1 MAVDINWPA
10 LTTGPDGKEYADALC
25 GFFHDKFQQI
35 PFPKFLRSV
44 SVVSFDL
51 GTVPPEIEI
60 QDITDPYPEFYED
73 AYAECDDEDEEF
85 DNEIYNSPEEILK
98 RARERRRRDRREGL
112 SDFEGS
118 YHAEDITTTSAP
130 VTSLHTPLL
139 TPMGLQ
145 PPPYIDHRY
154 PGLRPSFTPAVD
166 QFSSSTF
173 RGPTSNLHY
182 FHSALTSSFSGGL
195 TPLASLQQASVE
207 TFPGRPSLYSRSH
220 RQNQQPRSGLSST
233 SPSQSPP
240 STADSSK
247 IPAPISTSHNNPP
260 RLNLSSDDT
269 HHTDGTREP
278 PPTPFSDISI
288 SSGPQQ
294 QSQQQQQ
301 GTLHSPLDS
310 PTTPPDPHAPRLR
323 LREPRDS
330 DIQIIAR
337 VRYTGD
343 IRMELTAELLIDYP
357 APSFVS
363 LPVRLTI
370 TGMTFDGT
378 AVIAHIG
385 KRAHFCF
392 VDNDHDHHDQSHPG
406 GLGSGGDGI
415 ASMLKEI
422 RIDSEIGE
430 KGKGKQV
437 LKNVG
442 KVKDFVLDRV
452 RRILEDEFVFPS
464 SWTFLL

>member
-10 LTTGPDGKEYADALC
+10 LTTGADGKRYAETLC

-35 PFPKFLRSV
+35 AFPKFLRSV
-44 SVVSFDL
+44 SVVAFDL
-51 GTVPPEIEI
+51 GTVPPQIEI

-73 AYAECDDEDEEF
+73 AYAEGDDEDGDEF
-85 DNEIYNSPEEILK
+85 NGEHYNSPEEMLK
-98 RARERRRRDRREGL
+98 RSRERRRRERREGTT
-112 SDFEGS
+112 DFDGP
-118 YHAEDITTTSAP
+118 YHDVGASAP
-130 VTSLHTPLL
+130 PAISHTPIM

-154 PGLRPSFTPAVD
+154 PGFRPGFSPAVD
-166 QFSSSTF
+166 QFTSPTF
-173 RGPTSNLHY
+173 RNPASNLHY
-182 FHSALTSSFSGGL
+182 FHSALSSGFSGAL
-195 TPLASLQQASVE
+195 TPLASLQQASAD
-207 TFPGRPSLYSRSH
+207 TFPNQSPLHSRS
-220 RQNQQPRSGLSST
+220 RRPPQPHSPSGPSSA

-240 STADSSK
+240 STGDSSK
-247 IPAPISTSHNNPP
+247 IPPPLSAQANP
-260 RLNLSSDDT
+260 RLTISDDT

-288 SSGPQQ
+288 STHQQ
-294 QSQQQQQ
+294 QHQ
-301 GTLHSPLDS
+301 SPLDS
-310 PTTPPDPHAPRLR
+310 PSPPPDHHTPRLR

-330 DIQIIAR
+330 DLQVIAR

-343 IRMELTAELLIDYP
+343 VRMELTAELLLDYP

-378 AVIAHIG
+378 AVVAHIG

-392 VDNDHDHHDQSHPG
+392 VDNDPENR
-406 GLGSGGDGI
+406 GDGV

-452 RRILEDEFVFPS
+452 RTILEDEFVFPS

>member
-25 GFFHDKFQQI
+25 DFFHDKFQQI

-44 SVVSFDL
+44 SVVSFHL

-73 AYAECDDEDEEF
+73 AYAEGDDEDEEF
-85 DNEIYNSPEEILK
+85 DSDFYNSPDEMLK
-98 RARERRRRDRREGL
+98 RARERRRRERREGQ
-112 SDFEGS
+112 SDFDS
-118 YHAEDITTTSAP
+118 QYHEDGTRSAP
-130 VTSLHTPLL
+130 VTSVQTPML

-154 PGLRPSFTPAVD
+154 PGFRPAFSPAVD
-166 QFSSSTF
+166 QFASPSF
-173 RGPTSNLHY
+173 RGPASNLHY
-182 FHSALTSSFSGGL
+182 FHSALSSSFTGGL
-195 TPLASLQQASVE
+195 TPLASLQQASAE
-207 TFPGRPSLYSRSH
+207 TFP
-220 RQNQQPRSGLSST
+220 NQRRMYPRSPLQQAHSGPSST

-240 STADSSK
+240 STADSSN
-247 IPAPISTSHNNPP
+247 IPPPISTSHKNP
-260 RLNLSSDDT
+260 RLTISSDDT

-288 SSGPQQ
+288 SS
-294 QSQQQQQ
+294 QQQQAPHI
-301 GTLHSPLDS
+301 HSPLES
-310 PTTPPDPHAPRLR
+310 PSPPPDLPHAPRLR

-330 DIQIIAR
+330 DMQIIAR

-392 VDNDHDHHDQSHPG
+392 VDNEHDHNDAQNHG
-406 GLGSGGDGI
+406 GMSGGDGI

>member
-10 LTTGPDGKEYADALC
+10 LTTGPDGKVYADALC

-44 SVVSFDL
+44 SVVSFNL
-51 GTVPPEIEI
+51 GTIPPEIEI

-85 DNEIYNSPEEILK
+85 DGEAYNSPEEILK
-98 RARERRRRDRREGL
+98 RARERRRRERREGL
-112 SDFEGS
+112 SDFDGS
-118 YHAEDITTTSAP
+118 YHDDTARSSAP
-130 VTSLHTPLL
+130 P
-139 TPMGLQ
+139 TPMHGPLATPIGLQ
-145 PPPYIDHRY
+145 PPAYIDHRY
-154 PGLRPSFTPAVD
+154 PGFRTAFSPAVD
-166 QFSSSTF
+166 QFTSPTL
-173 RGPTSNLHY
+173 RGPASNLYY
-182 FHSALTSSFSGGL
+182 FHSALTSGFTGGL
-195 TPLASLQQASVE
+195 TPLASLQQASAE
-207 TFPGRPSLYSRSH
+207 TFPGQSPLYSRSR
-220 RQNQQPRSGLSST
+220 RQQQMQMQSQSGPSST

-240 STADSSK
+240 STADSSNV
-247 IPAPISTSHNNPP
+247 PAPVPGNP
-260 RLNLSSDDT
+260 RLTISSDDT

-278 PPTPFSDISI
+278 PPTPFSDVSI
-288 SSGPQQ
+288 STQQ
-294 QSQQQQQ
+294 QQQQQ
-301 GTLHSPLDS
+301 GQLPSPLDS
-310 PTTPPDPHAPRLR
+310 PSPPSEHHHAPRLG

-337 VRYTGD
+337 VRYAGD
-343 IRMELTAELLIDYP
+343 IRMELTAELLLDYP

-363 LPVRLTI
+363 LPVRLTV
-370 TGMTFDGT
+370 TGMAFDGT

-392 VDNDHDHHDQSHPG
+392 VDNEHEHG
-406 GLGSGGDGI
+406 RVGINGSGMGGDGI

-430 KGKGKQV
+430 KGRGKQV

-442 KVKDFVLDRV
+442 KVRDFVLDRV

>member
-73 AYAECDDEDEEF
+73 AYAEGDDEDEEF

-118 YHAEDITTTSAP
+118 YHADTTTSAP
-130 VTSLHTPLL
+130 VTSLHTPILA
-139 TPMGLQ
+139 PMGLQ

-182 FHSALTSSFSGGL
+182 FHSALTSGFSGGL

-207 TFPGRPSLYSRSH
+207 TFP
-220 RQNQQPRSGLSST
+220 
-233 SPSQSPP
+233 
-240 STADSSK
+240 ADSSK
-247 IPAPISTSHNNPP
+247 IPPPISTSHNNP

-294 QSQQQQQ
+294 QQQQQQ
-301 GTLHSPLDS
+301 SGGTLHSPLDS

-392 VDNDHDHHDQSHPG
+392 VDNDHDHHGHRLG
-406 GLGSGGDGI
+406 GGGDGI

>member
-73 AYAECDDEDEEF
+73 AYAEGDDEDEEF
-85 DNEIYNSPEEILK
+85 DNEAYNSPEEILK

-112 SDFEGS
+112 SDFDGS
-118 YHAEDITTTSAP
+118 YHEDTTRSAP
-130 VTSLHTPLL
+130 VTSLHTPIL

-154 PGLRPSFTPAVD
+154 PGLRQSFSPAVD
-166 QFSSSTF
+166 QFTSSTF

-182 FHSALTSSFSGGL
+182 FHSALTSGFTGGL
-195 TPLASLQQASVE
+195 TPLASLQQASVD
-207 TFPGRPSLYSRSH
+207 TFPGRSPLYSRSR
-220 RQNQQPRSGLSST
+220 RQLQQPHSGLSST

-240 STADSSK
+240 STADSSN
-247 IPAPISTSHNNPP
+247 IPPPISTSHNNP

-288 SSGPQQ
+288 SSGQQ
-294 QSQQQQQ
+294 QP
-301 GTLHSPLDS
+301 THHSPLDS
-310 PTTPPDPHAPRLR
+310 PSTPPDPHAPRLR

-363 LPVRLTI
+363 LPVRLTV

-392 VDNDHDHHDQSHPG
+392 VENDHDHHDHQNNFG
-406 GLGSGGDGI
+406 GLGGGGDGI

-452 RRILEDEFVFPS
+452 RKILEDEFVFPS

>member
-10 LTTGPDGKEYADALC
+10 LTTGPDGKDYADALC
-25 GFFHDKFQQI
+25 DFFHDKFQQI

-44 SVVSFDL
+44 SVVSFNL

-73 AYAECDDEDEEF
+73 AYAEGDDEDEEF
-85 DNEIYNSPEEILK
+85 DNELYNSPDEILK
-98 RARERRRRDRREGL
+98 RARERRRRERREGL
-112 SDFEGS
+112 SEFDGS
-118 YHAEDITTTSAP
+118 IAARSAP
-130 VTSLHTPLL
+130 ATPLHGP
-139 TPMGLQ
+139 TTASMGLQ
-145 PPPYIDHRY
+145 PPPYMDHRY
-154 PGLRPSFTPAVD
+154 PGFRPAFSPAVD
-166 QFSSSTF
+166 QFASPTF
-173 RGPTSNLHY
+173 RGPASNLHY
-182 FHSALTSSFSGGL
+182 FHSALSAGFTGGL

-207 TFPGRPSLYSRSH
+207 TFPNQSQLYARSRLH
-220 RQNQQPRSGLSST
+220 QAHSGLSST

-247 IPAPISTSHNNPP
+247 KPPPISTSHANT
-260 RLNLSSDDT
+260 RLTISSDDT
-269 HHTDGTREP
+269 NHTDGTREP

-288 SSGPQQ
+288 SSQQ
-294 QSQQQQQ
+294 QSAH
-301 GTLHSPLDS
+301 LSPLDS
-310 PTTPPDPHAPRLR
+310 PSPPPDHHHAPRLR

-343 IRMELTAELLIDYP
+343 IRMELTAELLLDYP
-357 APSFVS
+357 APSFVC

-392 VDNDHDHHDQSHPG
+392 VDSENDHPDSANPNSNNHHNTYG
-406 GLGSGGDGI
+406 GLRGLSGSGGDGGI

>member
-1 MAVDINWPA
+1 MAVDINWSA

-44 SVVSFDL
+44 SVVSFNL
-51 GTVPPEIEI
+51 GTVPPKIEI

-73 AYAECDDEDEEF
+73 AYAEGDDEDEEF
-85 DNEIYNSPEEILK
+85 DNELYNSPEEILK
-98 RARERRRRDRREGL
+98 RVRERRRRERREGS
-112 SDFEGS
+112 SDFDSS
-118 YHAEDITTTSAP
+118 YHDDTTRSAP
-130 VTSLHTPLL
+130 ITSLHTPIA

-154 PGLRPSFTPAVD
+154 PGFRPSFSPAVD
-166 QFSSSTF
+166 QFASPPF
-173 RGPTSNLHY
+173 RGPASNLHY
-182 FHSALTSSFSGGL
+182 FHSALSSGFTGGL

-207 TFPGRPSLYSRSH
+207 TFPNQSPLYSRSR
-220 RQNQQPRSGLSST
+220 RQQQAHSGPSSA

-240 STADSSK
+240 STADSSN
-247 IPAPISTSHNNPP
+247 IPSPTSHKGPP
-260 RLNLSSDDT
+260 RLTISSDDT

-288 SSGPQQ
+288 SS
-294 QSQQQQQ
+294 QQQQHI
-301 GTLHSPLDS
+301 HSPLES
-310 PTTPPDPHAPRLR
+310 PSPPPELPHAPRLR

-330 DIQIIAR
+330 DMQIIAR

-392 VDNDHDHHDQSHPG
+392 VDNEHDHNEAQNPG
-406 GLGSGGDGI
+406 GMSAGDGI

>member
-10 LTTGPDGKEYADALC
+10 LTTGPDGKDYEDALC
-25 GFFHDKFQQI
+25 SFFHDKFQRI
-35 PFPKFLRSV
+35 AFPKFLRSV
-44 SVVSFDL
+44 SVVAFKL

-73 AYAECDDEDEEF
+73 AYAEGDDEDDEF
-85 DNEIYNSPEEILK
+85 DSEAFNSPEEILK
-98 RARERRRRDRREGL
+98 RARERRRRERREGV
-112 SDFEGS
+112 SPPDFDG
-118 YHAEDITTTSAP
+118 YHDPGGGAARSAP
-130 VTSLHTPLL
+130 ATPLHA
-139 TPMGLQ
+139 PMGLQ

-154 PGLRPSFTPAVD
+154 PGFRSAFSPAVD
-166 QFSSSTF
+166 QFASPTF
-173 RGPTSNLHY
+173 RGPASNLHY
-182 FHSALTSSFSGGL
+182 FHSALSSGFSGGL
-195 TPLASLQQASVE
+195 TPLASLQQASAE
-207 TFPGRPSLYSRSH
+207 TFPNQSPLYPRGSR
-220 RQNQQPRSGLSST
+220 QQQSGPSST

-240 STADSSK
+240 STADSSN
-247 IPAPISTSHNNPP
+247 IPPPISTSHANNP
-260 RLNLSSDDT
+260 RLAVSDDT
-269 HHTDGTREP
+269 HHSDGTREP
-278 PPTPFSDISI
+278 PPTPFSDVSI
-288 SSGPQQ
+288 S
-294 QSQQQQQ
+294 SQQQQP
-301 GTLHSPLDS
+301 SPLDS
-310 PTTPPDPHAPRLR
+310 PSPPPESPHAPRLR

-343 IRMELTAELLIDYP
+343 IRMEITAELLLDYP

-363 LPVRLTI
+363 LPVRLTV

-392 VDNDHDHHDQSHPG
+392 VDNDHEH
-406 GLGSGGDGI
+406 GSGGSRGGADGI

-430 KGKGKQV
+430 KGRGRQV

-442 KVKDFVLDRV
+442 KVRDFVLDRV
-452 RRILEDEFVFPS
+452 RGILEDEFVFPS

>member
-10 LTTGPDGKEYADALC
+10 LTTGPDGKVYADALC
-25 GFFHDKFQQI
+25 EFFHEKFQQI
-35 PFPKFLRSV
+35 AFPKFLRSV
-44 SVVSFDL
+44 SVVSFNL

-73 AYAECDDEDEEF
+73 AYAEADDEDDEF
-85 DNEIYNSPEEILK
+85 DSEAYNSPEEILK
-98 RARERRRRDRREGL
+98 RARERRRRERREGL
-112 SDFEGS
+112 SVPEFDEYPDAGGGGGGGR
-118 YHAEDITTTSAP
+118 SAP
-130 VTSLHTPLL
+130 ATPVHA
-139 TPMGLQ
+139 PMGLQ

-154 PGLRPSFTPAVD
+154 PGFRSAFSPAVD
-166 QFSSSTF
+166 QFASPTF
-173 RGPTSNLHY
+173 RGPASNLHY
-182 FHSALTSSFSGGL
+182 FHSALSSGFSGGL
-195 TPLASLQQASVE
+195 TPLASLQHASAE
-207 TFPGRPSLYSRSH
+207 SFPNQSPLYSR
-220 RQNQQPRSGLSST
+220 NQRHQQSSQSGPSST

-240 STADSSK
+240 STADSSN
-247 IPAPISTSHNNPP
+247 IPPPISTSHANKS
-260 RLNLSSDDT
+260 RLAVSDDT
-269 HHTDGTREP
+269 HHSDGTREP

-288 SSGPQQ
+288 SS
-294 QSQQQQQ
+294 QQQQQ
-301 GTLHSPLDS
+301 QPSPLDS
-310 PTTPPDPHAPRLR
+310 PSPPPENPHAPRLR

-343 IRMELTAELLIDYP
+343 IRMELTAELLLDYP

-363 LPVRLTI
+363 LPVRLTV

-385 KRAHFCF
+385 KRVHFCF
-392 VDNDHDHHDQSHPG
+392 VDNDHEH
-406 GLGSGGDGI
+406 GSGGGGTTDGI

-430 KGKGKQV
+430 KGKGRQV

-442 KVKDFVLDRV
+442 KVRDFVLDRV

>member
-73 AYAECDDEDEEF
+73 AYAEGDDEDEEF

-118 YHAEDITTTSAP
+118 YHADTTTSAP
-130 VTSLHTPLL
+130 VTSLHTPILA
-139 TPMGLQ
+139 PMGLQ

-182 FHSALTSSFSGGL
+182 FHSALTSGFSGGL

-207 TFPGRPSLYSRSH
+207 TFPGRSPLYSRSR
-220 RQNQQPRSGLSST
+220 RQNQQPHSGLSST

-247 IPAPISTSHNNPP
+247 IPPPISTSHNNP

-294 QSQQQQQ
+294 QQQQQQ
-301 GTLHSPLDS
+301 SGGTLHSPLDS

-392 VDNDHDHHDQSHPG
+392 VDNDHDHHGHRLG
-406 GLGSGGDGI
+406 GGGDGI